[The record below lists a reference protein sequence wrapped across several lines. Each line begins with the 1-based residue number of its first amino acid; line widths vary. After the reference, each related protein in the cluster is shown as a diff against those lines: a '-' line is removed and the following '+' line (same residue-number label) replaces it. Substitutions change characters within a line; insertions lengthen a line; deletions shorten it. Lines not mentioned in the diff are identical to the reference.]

1 MLVWGGGDGQLNHS
15 SAVFNV
21 DKYEWRVLE
30 VCFVVFHNKCFCLLI
45 CLFFFS
51 KLLNE
56 EFISCEMCAYLRCCW
71 R

>member
-30 VCFVVFHNKCFCLLI
+30 VCFVVFHNKCFCFLI
-45 CLFFFS
+45 CLFFFF
-51 KLLNE
+51 KP
-56 EFISCEMCAYLRCCW
+56 FQ
-71 R
+71 